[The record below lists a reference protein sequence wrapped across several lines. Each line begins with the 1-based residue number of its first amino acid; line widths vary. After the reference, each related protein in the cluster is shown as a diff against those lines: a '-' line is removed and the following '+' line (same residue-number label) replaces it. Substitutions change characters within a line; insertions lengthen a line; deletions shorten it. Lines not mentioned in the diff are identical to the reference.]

1 MPSCEAEECDVPA
14 LTAGQTR
21 QVREAFT
28 LFDTD
33 GDGTIDATELKVAM
47 RALGFAP
54 QEDGEIEDEIARM
67 MADIDGDGS
76 GTIDFDEFLE
86 AVTAKAAAGGGAVA
100 ASSASVFDATGV
112 VPDEAAGRATARDLA
127 QRLEEAKVQRLVAAV
142 KGASGPAPLNSGSS
156 T

>member
-1 MPSCEAEECDVPA
+1 VPSCEAEECDVPT
-14 LTAGQTR
+14 LTAAQTR
-21 QVREAFT
+21 TVREAFT

-54 QEDGEIEDEIARM
+54 QADGEIEDEIARM

-86 AVTAKAAAGGGAVA
+86 AVTAKAAAGGGAAA
-100 ASSASVFDATGV
+100 ASRASLFDAMGA
-112 VPDEAAGRATARDLA
+112 VPDEAAGGATARDLA
-127 QRLEEAKVQRLVAAV
+127 QRVEEAKVQRLVAAV

>member
-1 MPSCEAEECDVPA
+1 MPA

-142 KGASGPAPLNSGSS
+142 KGASSPAPLNSGSS

>member
-1 MPSCEAEECDVPA
+1 MPA

-21 QVREAFT
+21 QVREAFA

-142 KGASGPAPLNSGSS
+142 KGASSPAPLNSGSS

>member
-1 MPSCEAEECDVPA
+1 MPA

-21 QVREAFT
+21 QVREAFA

>member
-1 MPSCEAEECDVPA
+1 MPA

-21 QVREAFT
+21 QVREAFA

-100 ASSASVFDATGV
+100 ANRESVFDATGV

>member
-1 MPSCEAEECDVPA
+1 MPA

-54 QEDGEIEDEIARM
+54 QEDGEIEAEIARM

-86 AVTAKAAAGGGAVA
+86 AVTDKAAAGGGAVA
-100 ASSASVFDATGV
+100 ASRASVFDATGV
-112 VPDEAAGRATARDLA
+112 VPDEAAGGATARDLA

-142 KGASGPAPLNSGSS
+142 KGASSPAPLNSSSS

>member
-1 MPSCEAEECDVPA
+1 MPA

-54 QEDGEIEDEIARM
+54 QEDGEIEAEIARM

-86 AVTAKAAAGGGAVA
+86 AVTEKAAAGGGAVA
-100 ASSASVFDATGV
+100 ANRASVFDATGV

-142 KGASGPAPLNSGSS
+142 KGASSPAPLNSGSS

>member
-21 QVREAFT
+21 QVREAFA

-100 ASSASVFDATGV
+100 ANRESVFDATGV